1 MCVCL
6 SRSHGDARS
15 SASAHQR
22 VKVLRLGMSK
32 VTAYAAIRGDGRV
45 CVAETDGMHSWQYD
59 G

>member
-1 MCVCL
+1 
-6 SRSHGDARS
+6 
-15 SASAHQR
+15 
-22 VKVLRLGMSK
+22 MSK